1 MIWLRLFQIAG
12 IFLFLAFVV
21 TQIII
26 PSIFNRK
33 LFPLF
38 RKSQKQLSAQYAEL
52 NQQLYE
58 VDLKDKV
65 DELDRKLHPTTP
77 SVTPAPTVE
86 KADETQTQGK

>member
-12 IFLFLAFVV
+12 IFLLFAFII
-21 TQIII
+21 TQVII
-26 PSIFNRK
+26 PSLLDRK

-38 RKSQKQLSAQYAEL
+38 RKSQKKLSAQYAEL

-77 SVTPAPTVE
+77 SVTPAPTAE